1 MKKGRHQLV
10 IWKLTGFYLKCQPQ
24 GFPRHQW
31 HHQISP
37 QNSEFR
43 THTLELCF
51 MLLNVE
57 KTKRR
62 KRQASGAR
70 RKRKKEV
77 LIADLPTV
85 VAFCMLQNIMGLQ
98 TNIYS
103 RVFQPSMTYSSPDQ
117 RPQANLKQCSLKVKP
132 KILSIHQMFQ
142 QDLHCTSHQNSV
154 NWEQDFW

>member
-1 MKKGRHQLV
+1 
-10 IWKLTGFYLKCQPQ
+10 
-24 GFPRHQW
+24 
-31 HHQISP
+31 
-37 QNSEFR
+37 
-43 THTLELCF
+43 

-70 RKRKKEV
+70 RKGKKEV
-77 LIADLPTV
+77 VIVDLPTV
-85 VAFCMLQNIMGLQ
+85 VAFCMLQNIRRGLQ

-154 NWEQDFW
+154 N